1 MDINFKCRH
10 CDQDLSVD
18 ESAAGSEIQCPSC
31 AGHITIPASQH
42 APAAAAVGVPAGPPK
57 PVNPM
62 ASSAAAKEDKH
73 FKVPIHDTA
82 AESLIAKPA
91 RPLDAAAKEGVSILV
106 KCFRHSDCVEVG
118 KDHFDEVVTAFLNK
132 IGESHIIKID
142 TFNYTHQELATRQFV
157 TDYGIIVV
165 YRSGV

>member
-18 ESAAGSEIQCPSC
+18 DSAAGSEIQCPSC
-31 AGHITIPASQH
+31 GGHLTIPASPQAP
-42 APAAAAVGVPAGPPK
+42 APAAAGGPAGLPK
-57 PVNPM
+57 VMNPM

-82 AESLIAKPA
+82 TESLIAKPA
-91 RPLDAAAKEGVSILV
+91 RPLDAAAKEGVSIVV

-118 KDHFDEVVTAFLNK
+118 KDHFDEVVTTFLNK
-132 IGESHIIKID
+132 IGESHIIKIE
-142 TFNYTHQELATRQFV
+142 TFNYTHQELASRQWV
-157 TDYGIIVV
+157 TDYGIMIL
-165 YRSGV
+165 YRSGA

>member
-31 AGHITIPASQH
+31 AGHITIPASQQ
-42 APAAAAVGVPAGPPK
+42 APASASVGAPAGLPK
-57 PVNPM
+57 IVNPM

-82 AESLIAKPA
+82 AASLIAKPA
-91 RPLDAAAKEGVSILV
+91 RPLDAAAKEGVNIVL

-118 KDHFDEVVTAFLNK
+118 KDHFDEVVTTFLNK
-132 IGESHIIKID
+132 IGESHIIKIE
-142 TFNYTHQELATRQFV
+142 TFNYTHQELASRQWV
-157 TDYGIIVV
+157 TDYGIMIL